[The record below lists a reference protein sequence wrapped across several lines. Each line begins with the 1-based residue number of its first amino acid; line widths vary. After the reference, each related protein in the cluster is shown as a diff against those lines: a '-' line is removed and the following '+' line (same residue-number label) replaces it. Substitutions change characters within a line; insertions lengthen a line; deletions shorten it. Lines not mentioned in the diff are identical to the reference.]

1 LTTKLDHFWA
11 VKPQWRLNPMN
22 EAAYVEVTV
31 IMLKIALLT
40 CGQPIKPHLE
50 EDIFR
55 RTNMLLQTGHVSL
68 GERSRGTIKPT
79 FHEECCALLV
89 RAVSIRALYTTTAT
103 RQMDQLQELIM
114 SVIQYDVD
122 IACGVLDHMS
132 VIWNSKTSQAEDL
145 AKLVDIYLGAYSA
158 TSSNNIRTSALRNL
172 ADVFEYL
179 FLFGWLK
186 RTEITSNKFRV
197 FGFPFLMKG
206 CPDLSNAE
214 IRITGSLLAIDFFHH
229 EEQGSLEEIAE
240 RIQAWGSML
249 SDNGRSENVSM
260 ISLLK

>member
-1 LTTKLDHFWA
+1 
-11 VKPQWRLNPMN
+11 MN

-40 CGQPIKPHLE
+40 CGQPIKPHSE

-55 RTNMLLQTGHVSL
+55 RTSMLLQTGHVSL
-68 GERSRGTIKPT
+68 RERESIGTIKPT
-79 FHEECCALLV
+79 FHKECCALLV
-89 RAVSIRALYTTTAT
+89 RAVSIRALYTTMTT
-103 RQMDQLQELIM
+103 RQIGQLQELIM

-122 IACGVLDHMS
+122 IACDVLDHMQ
-132 VIWNSKTSQAEDL
+132 VVWNSRTIQAEDL

-172 ADVFEYL
+172 ADVLECL
-179 FLFGWLK
+179 FQLGWLK
-186 RTEITSNKFRV
+186 QTEVKSNKFRV
-197 FGFPFLMKG
+197 FGFSFLMKG

-229 EEQGSLEEIAE
+229 AERGSLEEIAE

-260 ISLLK
+260 ISLLN